1 MGSVRRGD
9 LVTISMQGDF
19 GKPRPALV
27 IQSDVFN
34 ATHATVTILPI
45 TSDVID
51 AVIFRLTI
59 EPSEANGLR
68 KTSQIMVDKTMTVK
82 VEKIGSVFGRL
93 DDSCMVSVNRAL
105 AVFVGLA

>member
-1 MGSVRRGD
+1 
-9 LVTISMQGDF
+9 MQGDF
-19 GKPRPALV
+19 GKSRPALV

-45 TSDVID
+45 TSEVID

-59 EPSEANGLR
+59 EPTEVNGLR
-68 KTSQIMVDKTMTVK
+68 KTSQIMVDKTMTIK
-82 VEKIGSVFGRL
+82 VEKIGPAFGRL
-93 DDSCMVSVNRAL
+93 DDSRMVSVNRAL